1 MPKKSVAVEVDEDFN
16 LNRKPKSKRP
26 TMSLDDD
33 DDDQPRLKKKKA
45 STELVIVEPE
55 RKSKKAATDAP
66 SNLANLRTVFGD
78 DAEEMVELL
87 ESGDD
92 DDSTISKLNKRL
104 IQSSIN
110 LIAQV
115 EKGVHESNGRYG
127 VHSYNGLVQTIR
139 ELVIDLQST
148 KDRGALGVAITENIL
163 RPAFLDM
170 AMQVMTEYAKV
181 AHDTKEVVG
190 DEEQYKQFRKVQLD
204 SRERIAA
211 FLQDQYG
218 KIRDDMVKFLQR

>member
-1 MPKKSVAVEVDEDFN
+1 MPKKSVALEIDEDFN

-33 DDDQPRLKKKKA
+33 DEPRLKKKA
-45 STELVIVEPE
+45 RTDLVIVEPE
-55 RKSKKAATDAP
+55 RKKATDSNP
-66 SNLANLRTVFGD
+66 TPNLANLRTIFGD

-87 ESGDD
+87 ESGND

-115 EKGVHESNGRYG
+115 EKGIHESNGRYG

-181 AHDTKEVVG
+181 AHDTQDFV
-190 DEEQYKQFRKVQLD
+190 DDDQYQQFRKAQLE
-204 SRERIAA
+204 SRDRIGAL
-211 FLQDQYG
+211 LQEQYG
-218 KIRDDMVKFLQR
+218 KIRDDTIKFLQR

>member
-1 MPKKSVAVEVDEDFN
+1 MPKKSVAVEIDDDFN

-33 DDDQPRLKKKKA
+33 DDQPRLKKKKA
-45 STELVIVEPE
+45 STDLVVVEPE
-55 RKSKKAATDAP
+55 RKTKKAAADTPTNFAH
-66 SNLANLRTVFGD
+66 LRTVFGD
-78 DAEEMVELL
+78 DAEEMIELL
-87 ESGDD
+87 ESGGD

-104 IQSSIN
+104 IQSCIN
-110 LIAQV
+110 AIAQV
-115 EKGVHESNGRYG
+115 EKGIQESNGRYG

-148 KDRGALGVAITENIL
+148 KDRGALGVAITENII

-181 AHDTKEVVG
+181 AHDTKDIVG
-190 DEEQYKQFRKVQLD
+190 DDEQYQQFRKAQLD

-211 FLQDQYG
+211 FLQEQYG
-218 KIRDDMVKFLQR
+218 KIRDDTIKFLQR

>member
-1 MPKKSVAVEVDEDFN
+1 MPKKSVAVEIDDDFN

-33 DDDQPRLKKKKA
+33 DEPKLKKKA
-45 STELVIVEPE
+45 STDLVVVEPA
-55 RKSKKAATDAP
+55 RKKKATDSNP
-66 SNLANLRTVFGD
+66 LPNLANLRTIFGE

-92 DDSTISKLNKRL
+92 DDSTVSKLNKRL

-115 EKGVHESNGRYG
+115 EKGVHDSNGRYG
-127 VHSYNGLVQTIR
+127 VHSYVGLVQTIR

-148 KDRGALGVAITENIL
+148 KDRGALGVTITENIL
-163 RPAFLDM
+163 RPAFLDIGM
-170 AMQVMTEYAKV
+170 RLMEEYAKV
-181 AHDTKEVVG
+181 AHDTKDLV
-190 DEEQYKQFRKVQLD
+190 DDEQYKQFRRAQLE
-204 SRERIAA
+204 SRERIAS

-218 KIRDDMVKFLQR
+218 KMRDDTIKFLQR

>member
-33 DDDQPRLKKKKA
+33 DDQPRLKKKKA
-45 STELVIVEPE
+45 STDLVIVEPE
-55 RKSKKAATDAP
+55 RKPKKAATDIMP
-66 SNLANLRTVFGD
+66 NLANLRTIFGD
-78 DAEEMVELL
+78 DAEQMVELL
-87 ESGDD
+87 ESGAD
-92 DDSTISKLNKRL
+92 DDSTVSKLNKRL

-115 EKGVHESNGRYG
+115 EKGIHESNGRYG
-127 VHSYNGLVQTIR
+127 VHSYVGLVQTIR

-181 AHDTKEVVG
+181 AHDAKELV
-190 DEEQYKQFRKVQLD
+190 DDEQYVQFRESQLD
-204 SRERIAA
+204 SRERIAT
-211 FLQDQYG
+211 FLQEQYG
-218 KIRDDMVKFLQR
+218 KIRDETVKFLQR